1 MLYTS
6 EDNGDI
12 YFQDLEHMNG
22 KKVGL
27 LRDSYQNEEFEQRQ
41 DEKNFHCPE
50 EYYESEQ
57 DQIEAL
63 EQKKV
68 DMILTGSISKHDS
81 LKIVEQIRGCTYVY
95 HDNKGKYR
103 GHKCGKQCS

>member
-1 MLYTS
+1 
-6 EDNGDI
+6 
-12 YFQDLEHMNG
+12 MNG

-50 EYYESEQ
+50 KYYESEQ

-63 EQKKV
+63 
-68 DMILTGSISKHDS
+68 
-81 LKIVEQIRGCTYVY
+81 
-95 HDNKGKYR
+95 
-103 GHKCGKQCS
+103 